1 MQNYPTGYFCEVLL
15 GRAGKNIT
23 AYNAI
28 FGCYQG
34 NHTLLLHYQQ
44 QVAAQQLHYDENQY
58 QLLQLLQLLADQL
71 NTPKGQIPQGLY
83 IQGPVGRGKTM
94 LMDLFYQQLQT
105 PQKIRLHFHHFMA
118 WVHTELNQLSGQAN
132 PLQRIARQWAGQYR
146 VLCFDEF
153 VVNDIADAMLLGTL
167 WQHLFAAGVVLVT
180 TSNALPE
187 ELYYNGLQRQ
197 RFLPTIALL
206 RQYCKV
212 VTLNGAQD
220 YRLLATTCWQHYLP
234 GGTAQQLK
242 QQAERLTGPV
252 RPLSSIRILE
262 RDIPALWHN
271 EQVIGFDFN
280 ALCAGPRSQLDYM
293 ALLDQYNLIAVHQ
306 VPQFS
311 YQADKPIVHGIED
324 RYQREH
330 KEYYVSKLDNEARR
344 FIALVDEC
352 YDRGKLL
359 LLTAE
364 VPVTELYQA
373 KQLAFAFARCSSRL
387 FEMQSWL
394 PETTRTAENTL

>member
-1 MQNYPTGYFCEVLL
+1 MRL
-15 GRAGKNIT
+15 GRAGKNTT
-23 AYNAI
+23 AYNTV
-28 FGCYQG
+28 FGYYRG

-58 QLLQLLQLLADQL
+58 QLLQRLQILANQL
-71 NTPKGQIPQGLY
+71 NNPSGHLPQGLY

-105 PQKIRLHFHHFMA
+105 PKKIRLHFHHFMA
-118 WVHTELNQLSGQAN
+118 QVHTELNQLSGQEN
-132 PLQRIARQWAGQYR
+132 PLYHLAQRWAGKYQ
-146 VLCFDEF
+146 VLCLDEF
-153 VVNDIADAMLLGTL
+153 FVNDIGDAMLLGIL
-167 WQHLFAAGVVLVT
+167 WQHLFSAGVVLVT

-187 ELYYNGLQRQ
+187 ALYYNGLQRQ

-206 RQYCKV
+206 RQHCTV
-212 VTLNGAQD
+212 LTLDSEQD
-220 YRLLATTCWQHYLP
+220 YRLLGTTCWRHYLQ
-234 GGTAQQLK
+234 GGSMAQLK
-242 QQAERLTGPV
+242 QQAEQLTGPV
-252 RPLSSIRILE
+252 LPLTTIRILNRE
-262 RDIPALWHN
+262 IPALWHN
-271 EQVIGFDFN
+271 DKVIGFDFN

-293 ALLDQYNLIAVHQ
+293 VLLDQYALIAVHQ

-311 YQADKPIVHGIED
+311 YLADKPIVHGVED

-359 LLTAE
+359 LLSAS

-387 FEMQSWL
+387 FAMQSWL
-394 PETTRTAENTL
+394 PETTRA

>member
-1 MQNYPTGYFCEVLL
+1 MLRNSISGLSQRTRSNCHSNSL
-15 GRAGKNIT
+15 AGKKERIT
-23 AYNAI
+23 I
-28 FGCYQG
+28 
-34 NHTLLLHYQQ
+34 LLQQYLLEHYQQ
-44 QVAAQQLHYDENQY
+44 QVAAQQLHYDEHQY
-58 QLLQLLQLLADQL
+58 QVLKLLQRLANQL
-71 NTPKGQIPQGLY
+71 NSPSGQTPRGLY

-94 LMDLFYQQLQT
+94 LMDLFYQHLQT
-105 PQKIRLHFHHFMA
+105 TSKTRLHFHHFMA
-118 WVHTELNQLSGQAN
+118 RVHTELNQLSGQTD
-132 PLQRIARQWAGQYR
+132 PLQRIARQWARQYR

-153 VVNDIADAMLLGTL
+153 FVNDIADAMLLGTL

-187 ELYYNGLQRQ
+187 ELYANGLQRQ

-206 RQYCKV
+206 QRYCEV
-212 VTLNGAQD
+212 VRVNSAQD
-220 YRLLATTCWQHYLP
+220 YRLLSGNAWQHYLL
-234 GGTAQQLK
+234 AASAEQLK
-242 QQAERLTGPV
+242 QHAEQLTGPV
-252 RPLSSIRILE
+252 LPLPSIRILN

-293 ALLDQYNLIAVHQ
+293 ALLDQYPIIAVHQ

-311 YQADKPIVHGIED
+311 YLADKPIVHGVED
-324 RYQREH
+324 SYQREH
-330 KEYYVSKLDNEARR
+330 RDYYVSKLDNEARR

-364 VPVTELYQA
+364 VPPTELYQA

-387 FEMQSWL
+387 FEMQSWR
-394 PETTRTAENTL
+394 PETTRA

>member
-1 MQNYPTGYFCEVLL
+1 MHF
-15 GRAGKNIT
+15 
-23 AYNAI
+23 
-28 FGCYQG
+28 
-34 NHTLLLHYQQ
+34 
-44 QVAAQQLHYDENQY
+44 DEHQY
-58 QLLQLLQLLADQL
+58 QVLQLLQHLASQL
-71 NTPKGQIPQGLY
+71 NNPNGQTPRGLY

-94 LMDLFYQQLQT
+94 LMDLFYQHLQT
-105 PQKIRLHFHHFMA
+105 EKKTRLHFHHFMA
-118 WVHTELNQLSGQAN
+118 RVHAELNQLSGQTD
-132 PLQRIARQWAGQYR
+132 PLQRIARQWARRYQ

-153 VVNDIADAMLLGTL
+153 FVNDIADAMLLGTL

-206 RQYCKV
+206 QRYCEV
-212 VTLNGAQD
+212 VRLDSAQD
-220 YRLLATTCWQHYLP
+220 YRLLSSNAWEHYLV
-234 GGTAQQLK
+234 TASAVQLK
-242 QQAERLTGPV
+242 QHAEQLTGPV
-252 RPLSSIRILE
+252 LPLPSIRILNRE
-262 RDIPALWHN
+262 IPALWHN
-271 EQVIGFDFN
+271 EQVIGFDFD

-293 ALLDQYNLIAVHQ
+293 ALLDQYSIIAVHQ

-311 YQADKPIVHGIED
+311 YLAEKPIVHGIED
-324 RYQREH
+324 SYQREH
-330 KEYYVSKLDNEARR
+330 RDYYVSKLDNEARR

-364 VPVTELYQA
+364 VPLTELYQA

-387 FEMQSWL
+387 FEMQSWR
-394 PETTRTAENTL
+394 PETTRA